1 MSDSSGNGH
10 NGTISGASWTAGH
23 DGGALSFDGTSSSV
37 DLGALG
43 TFYQSGFTLEA
54 WVKKQSSKKDV
65 AVLGSWNGG
74 GADALG
80 RPHQRR
86 QPAGDE

>member
-1 MSDSSGNGH
+1 MRARVTTLSDASSNGH

-43 TFYQSGFTLEA
+43 TFYRTAFTIEA
-54 WVKKQSSKKDV
+54 WLSEVERAQQDV
-65 AVLGSWNGG
+65 GVVGSWNP
-74 GADALG
+74 GAAA
-80 RPHQRR
+80 R
-86 QPAGDE
+86 